1 MAQLKDTIIQG
12 SARVTDTLYTITLQ
26 AKIYQALTASDGTT
40 YGPGSSG
47 QIIRSNGSLSYWY
60 TPGAAIGYGVTDSSS
75 ASAIGTGTSLT
86 TERDVYYGLP
96 TINYSHTYTSSTTI
110 YAPTTGGTANTQALV
125 GNGATTA
132 PKWVN
137 ISPSITITAGDGSN
151 APKVNV
157 TVLGQS
163 GTAQS
168 ITKAS
173 TSVYGVTKLSSS
185 SSSSEEGL
193 AATPKGVWAAINTLD
208 VSAVGGGTGE
218 YISKISE
225 ADGKISATKSTTTVS
240 NTWTGGTTAGPTIKT
255 TVNGVAGT
263 AVAIPSASA
272 SASGVVTT
280 GDQGFAGAKTFN
292 NNITVTGV
300 ATFNGNVAMNSSVS
314 ADSLT
319 AGSLVVNGNT
329 SLVNNTNTAN
339 LLPHA
344 NNTHDIGSS
353 SLKYANIYATTF
365 NGNATSAIK
374 ATQDS
379 DGNAINST
387 YIKKSVLS
395 GAYDIMYSSA
405 ANTPAR
411 LAANTT
417 TTKKFLR
424 MTGTGSAGAAPTW
437 DTVVWGDIGSKPSS
451 YTPSSH
457 THGNIQNGGTLQ
469 TNDVTIANGDKLV
482 ITDSSD
488 SSKVARASLSFDG
501 STTTQ
506 ALTKAGTWET
516 FNNYSLPLAS
526 NGTRG
531 GVQIGYTTSGTNY
544 AVQLSSEKM
553 YVSVPWTD
561 TKVTSVDNH
570 YSPSANADSELTAS
584 VTGTV
589 GAYALNTEY
598 TVLTGVKAQRDAKG
612 HITGLTYTA
621 QKIKDTNNTYS
632 LSGLGG
638 IGTISASGTAPLTLS
653 ASKSGT
659 TAIITG
665 SISDATTS
673 AKGVV
678 QVGTGLN
685 VSSGTISVA
694 TTAGTSTLAWN
705 SEVTL
710 GTVGGLAIKAKLP
723 TNPNTDAKVA
733 QTSNTDNKEFPIL
746 IKNTN
751 DTTNETAGV
760 KYCGNITINPNKKAV
775 TASIYKVTSNA
786 TISYNSASGC
796 LEIVV

>member
-12 SARVTDTLYTITLQ
+12 SARVTDTLYTIKLQ

-86 TERDVYYGLP
+86 TERDIYYGLP

-137 ISPSITITAGDGSN
+137 IAPSITITAGATAND
-151 APKVNV
+151 APTVNV

-163 GTAQS
+163 GTAKD

-173 TSVYGVTKLSSS
+173 TGGYGVTKLSSS

-329 SLVNNTNTAN
+329 SLVNTTNTAS

-344 NNTHDIGSS
+344 TTTYDIGSS
-353 SLKYANIYATTF
+353 TLKYSNVYATTF
-365 NGNATSAIK
+365 NGNATSATK

-411 LAANTT
+411 LSANTT
-417 TTKKFLR
+417 TTKKFLT
-424 MTGTGSAGAAPTW
+424 MTGTGSVGAAPVWNTIVW
-437 DTVVWGDIGSKPSS
+437 DDVGSKPSS
-451 YTPSSH
+451 YTPSS
-457 THGNIQNGGTLQ
+457 
-469 TNDVTIANGDKLV
+469 
-482 ITDSSD
+482 
-488 SSKVARASLSFDG
+488 
-501 STTTQ
+501 
-506 ALTKAGTWET
+506 
-516 FNNYSLPLAS
+516 
-526 NGTRG
+526 
-531 GVQIGYTTSGTNY
+531 
-544 AVQLSSEKM
+544 LSS
-553 YVSVPWTD
+553 
-561 TKVTSVDNH
+561 
-570 YSPSANADSELTAS
+570 
-584 VTGTV
+584 GF
-589 GAYALNTEY
+589 
-598 TVLTGVKAQRDAKG
+598 R
-612 HITGLTYTA
+612 
-621 QKIKDTNNTYS
+621 
-632 LSGLGG
+632 
-638 IGTISASGTAPLTLS
+638 
-653 ASKSGT
+653 KS
-659 TAIITG
+659 
-665 SISDATTS
+665 
-673 AKGVV
+673 
-678 QVGTGLN
+678 
-685 VSSGTISVA
+685 
-694 TTAGTSTLAWN
+694 
-705 SEVTL
+705 
-710 GTVGGLAIKAKLP
+710 
-723 TNPNTDAKVA
+723 
-733 QTSNTDNKEFPIL
+733 
-746 IKNTN
+746 
-751 DTTNETAGV
+751 
-760 KYCGNITINPNKKAV
+760 
-775 TASIYKVTSNA
+775 
-786 TISYNSASGC
+786 
-796 LEIVV
+796 